1 MADYSD
7 ALLAF
12 ATKMLPTNAILY
24 DQKKIERHI
33 KLATRFADSWEKMIT
48 IKKQNTVHERTRNAQ

>member
-1 MADYSD
+1 MANYSD

-33 KLATRFADSWEKMIT
+33 KLATRFADTWEKMVNL
-48 IKKQNTVHERTRNAQ
+48 KNKNTNDSTRHA